1 MAQAKAI
8 CKCERCGQS
17 FTKIATKYNRR
28 EADEWVAWAEKNYT
42 VCTDCYKAEKQA
54 EEAAKAEKM
63 IAEITSR
70 FELPELTGS
79 EKQIK
84 WASDIRIKMVGELL
98 GHAKGSKADEII
110 GSFLVRTT
118 EAAWWI
124 DHRDYNYVALAKA
137 MAQ

>member
-63 IAEITSR
+63 TAEITSR
-70 FELPELTGS
+70 FELPELIGS
-79 EKQIK
+79 EKQVR
-84 WASDIRIKMVGELL
+84 WASDIRIKMVGDLL
-98 GHAKGSKADEII
+98 GHTSGNKADEII
-110 GSFLVRTT
+110 GSFLARTT
-118 EAAWWI
+118 QATWWI

-137 MAQ
+137 MMQ